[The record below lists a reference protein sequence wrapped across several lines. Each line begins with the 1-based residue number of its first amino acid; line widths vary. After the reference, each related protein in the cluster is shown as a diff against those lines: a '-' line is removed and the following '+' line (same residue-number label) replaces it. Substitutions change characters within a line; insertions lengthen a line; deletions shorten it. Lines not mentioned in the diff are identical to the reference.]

1 MVVFL
6 MNPLTAWMVP
16 SSETRRS
23 NSVKVLYWHII
34 LHVSTTKRRMEWT
47 LKLLGDQVQVD
58 LYLSMDHGVPNVFA
72 VLKRG
77 GCPSEIVMQ
86 YNK

>member
-1 MVVFL
+1 
-6 MNPLTAWMVP
+6 
-16 SSETRRS
+16 
-23 NSVKVLYWHII
+23 
-34 LHVSTTKRRMEWT
+34 MEWT